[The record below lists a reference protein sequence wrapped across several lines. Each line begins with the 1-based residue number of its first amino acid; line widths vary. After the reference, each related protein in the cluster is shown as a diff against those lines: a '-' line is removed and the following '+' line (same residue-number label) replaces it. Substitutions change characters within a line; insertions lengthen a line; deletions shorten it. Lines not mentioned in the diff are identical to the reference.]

1 LTPQVE
7 AGRDMNQQEQ
17 FRHWQAL
24 DAAHFLHPFSDSKQ
38 IAARG
43 TRVITRAEG
52 IYLYDGEGRQ
62 LLDGM
67 SGLWCVAVGY
77 GRRELADVA
86 ARQMNELP
94 YYNSFFQCATPPAIE
109 LAAKLAEVTPPQFQ
123 HVFFTGSGSESIDT
137 IIRLV
142 RRYWQL
148 EGQPER
154 NVIISRWNGY
164 HGSTIAG
171 ASLGGMAFMHEQG
184 LLPQSGVSHINQP
197 YCFERCGD
205 LTPAEFGLRAAAELE
220 ERILLLGPEKVAAF
234 IGEPIQG
241 SGGVIIPPDSY
252 WPEIQRICDRYGILL
267 VSDEVICGF
276 GRTGQWFGCEHYGT
290 RPDLMSI
297 AKALSSGYLPI
308 GGVMVGDRVAN
319 TLIAKGGEFAHG
331 FTYSGH
337 PVCCAVA
344 LANLEIIQREK
355 LVEHVRDSVGPYLQ
369 QQWATLA
376 EHPLVGE
383 ARGVG
388 LLGALELVK
397 CKQPRSLRHP
407 GEAARGGAQHRHTWF
422 EPRGKV
428 GERCRDN
435 AILNGLVMRA
445 TRDTMIIAPPLVI
458 SRAQIDELVEK
469 ARRTLD
475 QTLAGL
481 KQDGWL

>member
-1 LTPQVE
+1 
-7 AGRDMNQQEQ
+7 MNQQEQ
-17 FRHWQAL
+17 FQRWQSL
-24 DAAHFLHPFSDSKQ
+24 DAAHFLHPFTDSAQ
-38 IAARG
+38 LGARG

-77 GRRELADVA
+77 GRRELTEA
-86 ARQMNELP
+86 ATRQMNELP

-123 HVFFTGSGSESIDT
+123 HVFFTGSGSESVDT
-137 IIRLV
+137 AIRLV

-148 EGQPER
+148 EGQPDR
-154 NVIISRWNGY
+154 NVIIGRWNGY

-171 ASLGGMAFMHEQG
+171 ASLGGMKWMHEQG
-184 LLPQSGVSHINQP
+184 LLPMPGVEHIDQP
-197 YCFERCGD
+197 YAFERAGQ
-205 LTPAEFGLRAAAELE
+205 LAAEEFGLQAARELE
-220 ERILLLGPEKVAAF
+220 QCIQRLGPGRVAAF
-234 IGEPIQG
+234 IAEPVQG
-241 SGGVIIPPDSY
+241 SGGVIIPPGSY
-252 WPEIQRICDRYGILL
+252 WPEIQRICDRHGILL

-276 GRTGQWFGCEHYGT
+276 GRTGSWFGSEHYGT
-290 RPDLMSI
+290 RPDLMTM

-308 GGVMVGDRVAN
+308 GGVMVGHRVAS

-331 FTYSGH
+331 FTYSAH
-337 PVCCAVA
+337 PVCSAVA

-355 LVEHVRDSVGPYLQ
+355 LVEHVRDVAGPYLQ
-369 QQWATLA
+369 RRWAELA
-376 EHPLVGE
+376 AHPLVGE
-383 ARGVG
+383 ARGLG

-397 CKQPRSLRHP
+397 SKQPR
-407 GEAARGGAQHRHTWF
+407 GWF

-435 AILNGLVMRA
+435 AIANGLVMRA

-458 SRAQIDELVEK
+458 TPAQIDELVEK
-469 ARRTLD
+469 AWRTLD

-481 KQDGWL
+481 NQDGWL

>member
-1 LTPQVE
+1 MTDQL
-7 AGRDMNQQEQ
+7 
-17 FRHWQAL
+17 RHWQQQ
-24 DAAHFLHPFSDSKQ
+24 DAAHFLHPFTDTRQ
-38 IAARG
+38 LGQRG

-52 IYLYDGEGRQ
+52 VYLYDAEGRQ

-77 GRRELADVA
+77 GRQELVEAA
-86 ARQMNELP
+86 ARQMAELP
-94 YYNSFFQCATPPAIE
+94 YYNSFFQCSTPPSIE

-137 IIRLV
+137 VIRLA

-148 EGQPER
+148 EGQPQR
-154 NVIISRWNGY
+154 TVIIGRWNGY

-171 ASLGGMAFMHEQG
+171 ASLGGMKWMHEQG
-184 LLPQSGVSHINQP
+184 LQTLPDIVHINQP
-197 YCFERCGD
+197 YWFEEGRGLSPD
-205 LTPAEFGLRAAAELE
+205 EFGLAVARELE
-220 ERILLLGPEKVAAF
+220 QRILEVGPERVAAF
-234 IGEPIQG
+234 VGEPVQG
-241 SGGVIIPPDSY
+241 AGGVIIPPDTY
-252 WPEIQRICDRYGILL
+252 WPEIQRICDRNGILL

-276 GRTGQWFGCEHYGT
+276 GRTGQWFGCEHFGT
-290 RPDLMSI
+290 RPDFMTM

-308 GGVMVGDRVAN
+308 GGVMVGERVARR
-319 TLIAKGGEFAHG
+319 LIEDGGELAHG

-344 LANLEIIQREK
+344 LANLGIIQRER
-355 LVEHVRDSVGPYLQ
+355 LVERVREDVAPYLARR
-369 QQWATLA
+369 WAELA
-376 EHPLVGE
+376 DHPLVGE
-383 ARGVG
+383 ARTLG
-388 LLGALELVK
+388 LFGALELVRSRE
-397 CKQPRSLRHP
+397 PR
-407 GEAARGGAQHRHTWF
+407 QWF

-458 SRAQIDELVEK
+458 TRQQIDELVEK

-475 QTLAGL
+475 VTLSGL
-481 KQDGWL
+481 RQDGWI

>member
-1 LTPQVE
+1 
-7 AGRDMNQQEQ
+7 MNQQEQ
-17 FRHWQAL
+17 FQRWQAL
-24 DAAHFLHPFSDSKQ
+24 DAAHFLHPFTDSAQ
-38 IAARG
+38 LGARG

-77 GRRELADVA
+77 GRRELTEA
-86 ARQMNELP
+86 ATRQMNELP

-109 LAAKLAEVTPPQFQ
+109 LAAKLAEITPPQFQ
-123 HVFFTGSGSESIDT
+123 HVFFTGSGSESVDT
-137 IIRLV
+137 AIRLV

-154 NVIISRWNGY
+154 NVIIGRWNGY

-171 ASLGGMAFMHEQG
+171 ASLGGMKWMHEQG
-184 LLPQSGVSHINQP
+184 LLPMPGVEHIDQP
-197 YCFERCGD
+197 YAFERAGE
-205 LTPAEFGLRAAAELE
+205 LPVGEFGMRAAQELE
-220 ERILLLGPEKVAAF
+220 QCIQRLGPGRVAAF
-234 IGEPIQG
+234 IGEPVQG

-252 WPEIQRICDRYGILL
+252 WPEIQRICDRHGILL

-276 GRTGQWFGCEHYGT
+276 GRTGSWFGSEHYGT
-290 RPDLMSI
+290 RPDLMTM

-308 GGVMVGDRVAN
+308 GGVMVGDRIAR
-319 TLIAKGGEFAHG
+319 TLAKGGEFAHG
-331 FTYSGH
+331 FTYSAH
-337 PVCCAVA
+337 PVCSAVA
-344 LANLEIIQREK
+344 LANLEIIQREQ
-355 LVEHVRDSVGPYLQ
+355 LVEHVRDVAGPYLQ
-369 QQWATLA
+369 RRWAELA
-376 EHPLVGE
+376 DHPLVGE
-383 ARGVG
+383 ARGLG

-397 CKQPRSLRHP
+397 SKQPR
-407 GEAARGGAQHRHTWF
+407 AWF

-435 AILNGLVMRA
+435 AIANGLVMRA

-458 SRAQIDELVEK
+458 TPAQIDELVEK
-469 ARRTLD
+469 AWRTLD

>member
-1 LTPQVE
+1 MSDQL
-7 AGRDMNQQEQ
+7 RKWQEQ
-17 FRHWQAL
+17 
-24 DAAHFLHPFSDSKQ
+24 DAAHFLHPFTDSKSLG
-38 IAARG
+38 ARG

-52 IYLYDGEGRQ
+52 IYLYDAEGRK

-77 GRRELADVA
+77 GRKELADVA
-86 ARQMNELP
+86 ARQMQELS
-94 YYNSFFQCATPPAIE
+94 YYNSFFQCTTPPAVE
-109 LAAKLAEVTPPQFQ
+109 LAAKLAEVTPPQFN

-148 EGQPER
+148 EGEPER
-154 NVIISRWNGY
+154 NVIIGRWNGY

-171 ASLGGMAFMHEQG
+171 VSLGGMKWMQEQG
-184 LLPQSGVSHINQP
+184 TVPLPGFDHINQP
-197 YCFERCGD
+197 YWFERGGG
-205 LTPAEFGLRAAAELE
+205 LTPHEFGLAAARELE
-220 ERILLLGPEKVAAF
+220 EKILELGAHRVAAF
-234 IGEPIQG
+234 IGEPVQG
-241 SGGVIIPPDSY
+241 SGGVIIPPESY
-252 WPEIQRICDRYGILL
+252 WPEIQRICDKYGILL

-276 GRTGQWFGCEHYGT
+276 GRTGRWFGCEQYGT

-297 AKALSSGYLPI
+297 AKQLSSGYLPI

-319 TLIAKGGEFAHG
+319 KLIATGGEFAHG
-331 FTYSGH
+331 FTYSAH
-337 PVCCAVA
+337 PVCSAVA
-344 LANLEIIQREK
+344 LANLQIIQRER
-355 LVEHVRDSVGPYLQ
+355 LVENVRDTAGPYLQ
-369 QQWATLA
+369 QRWAELA
-376 EHPLVGE
+376 DHPLVGQ

-397 CKQPRSLRHP
+397 AKEPR
-407 GEAARGGAQHRHTWF
+407 TWF
-422 EPRGKV
+422 DPRGKV

-435 AILNGLVMRA
+435 AIANGLVMRA

-458 SRAQIDELVEK
+458 TKAGIDELVEK

-475 QTLAGL
+475 MTLAGL

>member
-1 LTPQVE
+1 
-7 AGRDMNQQEQ
+7 MNQQEQ
-17 FRHWQAL
+17 FQRWQAL
-24 DAAHFLHPFSDSKQ
+24 DAAHFLHPFTDSAQ
-38 IAARG
+38 LGARG

-77 GRRELADVA
+77 GRRELTEA
-86 ARQMNELP
+86 ATRQMNELP

-109 LAAKLAEVTPPQFQ
+109 LAAKLAEITPPQFQ
-123 HVFFTGSGSESIDT
+123 HVFFTGSGSESVDT
-137 IIRLV
+137 AIRLV

-154 NVIISRWNGY
+154 NVIIGRWNGY

-171 ASLGGMAFMHEQG
+171 ASLGGMKWMHEQG
-184 LLPQSGVSHINQP
+184 LLPMPGVEHIDQP
-197 YCFERCGD
+197 YAFERAGE
-205 LTPAEFGLRAAAELE
+205 LPAGEFGLRAAQELE
-220 ERILLLGPEKVAAF
+220 QCIQRLGPGRVAAF
-234 IGEPIQG
+234 IGEPVQG

-252 WPEIQRICDRYGILL
+252 WPEIQRICDRHGILL

-276 GRTGQWFGCEHYGT
+276 GRTGSWFGSEHYGT
-290 RPDLMSI
+290 RPDLMTM

-308 GGVMVGDRVAN
+308 GGVMVGDRIAT
-319 TLIAKGGEFAHG
+319 TLAKGGEFAHG
-331 FTYSGH
+331 FTYSAH
-337 PVCCAVA
+337 PVCSAVA

-355 LVEHVRDSVGPYLQ
+355 LVEHVRDVAGPYLQ
-369 QQWATLA
+369 RRWAELA
-376 EHPLVGE
+376 DHPLVGE
-383 ARGVG
+383 ARGLG

-397 CKQPRSLRHP
+397 SKQPR
-407 GEAARGGAQHRHTWF
+407 AWF

-435 AILNGLVMRA
+435 AIANGLVMRA

-458 SRAQIDELVEK
+458 TPAQIDELVEK
-469 ARRTLD
+469 AWRTLD

>member
-1 LTPQVE
+1 MSDARE
-7 AGRDMNQQEQ
+7 
-17 FRHWQAL
+17 FRQWQAL

-38 IAARG
+38 IADRG

-52 IYLYDGEGRQ
+52 IYLYDAEGRR

-77 GRRELADVA
+77 GRRELAEVA

-94 YYNSFFQCATPPAIE
+94 YYNSFFQCTTPPAIE

-123 HVFFTGSGSESIDT
+123 HVFLTGSGSESIDT

-148 EGQPER
+148 EGQPDR
-154 NVIISRWNGY
+154 NVIISRLNGY

-171 ASLGGMAFMHEQG
+171 ASLGGMTWMHAQG
-184 LLPQSGVSHINQP
+184 LLPIAGVEHINQP
-197 YCFERCGD
+197 YWFERGGN
-205 LTPAEFGLRAAAELE
+205 LSPAEFGQQAAAELE
-220 ERILLLGPEKVAAF
+220 ERILKVGPEKVAAF
-234 IGEPIQG
+234 IGEPVQG
-241 SGGVIIPPDSY
+241 AGGVIVPPETY

-276 GRTGQWFGCEHYGT
+276 GRTGEWFGCERYGT

-297 AKALSSGYLPI
+297 AKAMSSGYLPI
-308 GGVMVGDRVAN
+308 GGVMVGDRVAR
-319 TLIAKGGEFAHG
+319 TLIEKGGEFAHG
-331 FTYSGH
+331 FTYSAH
-337 PVCCAVA
+337 PVCSAVA
-344 LANLEIIQREK
+344 LANLQIIQRER
-355 LVEHVRDSVGPYLQ
+355 LVEHVRDDVGPYLQ
-369 QQWATLA
+369 EKWAGLA
-376 EHPLVGE
+376 QHPLVGE

-397 CKQPRSLRHP
+397 SKEPR
-407 GEAARGGAQHRHTWF
+407 TWF

-435 AILNGLVMRA
+435 AIKNGLVMRA

-458 SRAQIDELVEK
+458 TRAEIDELIEK
-469 ARRTLD
+469 AWRTLD
-475 QTLAGL
+475 QTATELKSGL
-481 KQDGWL
+481 PLSSPP